1 MDSIREMLNSY
12 RFGSM
17 TIEEASNLN
26 ESEKLAFLLNRV
38 DEAIEVYKDDMENE
52 YICSIK

>member
-38 DEAIEVYKDDMENE
+38 DEAIDVYKDDMENE

>member
-1 MDSIREMLNSY
+1 MGGIREMLNSY

-38 DEAIEVYKDDMENE
+38 DEAIDVYKDDMENE

>member
-1 MDSIREMLNSY
+1 MDSIKEMLNSY

-38 DEAIEVYKDDMENE
+38 DEAIDVYKDDMENE

>member
-17 TIEEASNLN
+17 TLEEASNLN

-38 DEAIEVYKDDMENE
+38 DEAIDVYKDDMENE

>member
-38 DEAIEVYKDDMENE
+38 DEAIDVYKDDIENE

>member
-1 MDSIREMLNSY
+1 MDSIKEMLNSY
-12 RFGSM
+12 RFGNM
-17 TIEEASNLN
+17 TIEEASKLN

>member
-1 MDSIREMLNSY
+1 MGGIREMLNSY

-26 ESEKLAFLLNRV
+26 ESEKLAFILNRV
-38 DEAIEVYKDDMENE
+38 DEAIDVYKDDMENE

>member
-1 MDSIREMLNSY
+1 MGGIREMLNSY

-17 TIEEASNLN
+17 TIEEASKLN
-26 ESEKLAFLLNRV
+26 ESEKLAFLLNKV

>member
-38 DEAIEVYKDDMENE
+38 DEAIDVYKDDMENE
-52 YICSIK
+52 YIYSIK